1 MPKEYFNQQLLT
13 YKRFD
18 LLTANDFAAY
28 KPVMKK
34 YVQLTV
40 SMLLVGGLLGCA
52 PKSSDEYKAQAT
64 DPKYLHSAEEKLT
77 EVIVHDIFSPPVA
90 SRIYAYCNVAAYEAL
105 VNGYPKYQSLAGQL
119 NKFEAPP
126 KPEQGKEYCF
136 ELASLRAFMGVARTL
151 TFSVQM
157 YDEFEKGLYKSYEE
171 MGMSSEV
178 YERSMKY
185 GEAVAAAVMAYAK
198 KDNYPQTRGFRHTV
212 TNAPGTWVP
221 TPPAYMDAVEPLWT
235 KIRPMTL
242 DSSSQF
248 KPAPPTKFSEAKGS
262 AFYKDAM
269 VVYETG
275 VKLTEQQKEI
285 ANFWDCN
292 PFKMNVQGHAMFATK
307 KISPGG
313 HWMSIA
319 GLVSRQSKADM
330 MRTSQVYTLLS
341 MTLFDAFI
349 SCWDEKYRSILV
361 RPETYINNYI
371 DDKWQPL
378 LQTPPFP
385 EYTSGHSVASNSS
398 AVVLTSLFGDNFA
411 YADSTEVRFGIP
423 VRSYKSFKE
432 AAAEASISRMY
443 GGIHYMPAINEG
455 ATQGKR
461 VGEWVL
467 KKIKMEK

>member
-1 MPKEYFNQQLLT
+1 MKRVKLLVT
-13 YKRFD
+13 FA
-18 LLTANDFAAY
+18 LTA
-28 KPVMKK
+28 
-34 YVQLTV
+34 
-40 SMLLVGGLLGCA
+40 LLWGCNS
-52 PKSSDEYKAQAT
+52 KTSEEYKIKAENPQF
-64 DPKYLHSAEEKLT
+64 LHDAETKLT

-90 SRIYAYCNVAAYEAL
+90 ARIYAYCNLAAYEAL
-105 VNGYPKYQSLAGQL
+105 VNGYPNYQSLAGQL

-126 KPEQGKEYCF
+126 KPEAGKEYCF
-136 ELASLRAFMGVARTL
+136 PLASVRAFMGIARNL
-151 TFSVQM
+151 TFSVQF
-157 YDEFEKGLYKSYEE
+157 YDEFEKKMYKSFED
-171 MGMSSEV
+171 MGMSDEV
-178 YERSMKY
+178 YERSIKY
-185 GEAVAAAVMAYAK
+185 GEAIAAHVMAYAK

-221 TPPAYMDAVEPLWT
+221 TPPAYMDAVEPLWN

-242 DSSSQF
+242 DSAAQY

-262 AFYKDAM
+262 QFYKEAM

-275 VKLTEQQKEI
+275 NKLTEEQKEI

-292 PFKMNVQGHAMFATK
+292 PFKMNVAGHAAFATK

-313 HWMSIA
+313 HWMDIT
-319 GLVSRQSKADM
+319 GQTSRQVNADFIK
-330 MRTSQVYTLLS
+330 TSQAYAMVAISLL
-341 MTLFDAFI
+341 DAFI
-349 SCWDEKYRSILV
+349 SCWDEKYRSILI

-385 EYTSGHSVASNSS
+385 EYTSGHSVASNAS
-398 AVVLTSLFGDNFA
+398 AAVLTSLFGENFA

-423 VRSYKSFKE
+423 VRKYKSFNA
-432 AAAEASISRMY
+432 AAAEASVSRMY

-455 ATQGKR
+455 ATQGRK

-467 KKIKMEK
+467 TKIKMKK

>member
-1 MPKEYFNQQLLT
+1 M
-13 YKRFD
+13 KRV
-18 LLTANDFAAY
+18 
-28 KPVMKK
+28 K
-34 YVQLTV
+34 
-40 SMLLVGGLLGCA
+40 LLVTFALIALLWGCST
-52 PKSSDEYKAQAT
+52 KTSEEYKTKAENPQF
-64 DPKYLHSAEEKLT
+64 LHNAETKLT

-90 SRIYAYCNVAAYEAL
+90 ARIYAYCNLAAYEAL
-105 VNGYPKYQSLAGQL
+105 VNGYPNYQSLAGQL

-126 KPEQGKEYCF
+126 KPEAGKEYCF
-136 ELASLRAFMGVARTL
+136 PLASVRAFMGIARNL
-151 TFSVQM
+151 TFSVQF
-157 YDEFEKGLYKSYEE
+157 YDEFEKKMYKSFED
-171 MGMSSEV
+171 MGMSDEV
-178 YERSMKY
+178 YERSIKY
-185 GEAVAAAVMAYAK
+185 GEAIAAHVMAYAK

-221 TPPAYMDAVEPLWT
+221 TPPAYMDAVEPLWN

-242 DSSSQF
+242 DSAAQY

-262 AFYKDAM
+262 QFYKEAM

-275 VKLTEQQKEI
+275 NKLTEEQKEI

-292 PFKMNVQGHAMFATK
+292 PFKMNVAGHAAFATK

-313 HWMSIA
+313 HWMDIT
-319 GLVSRQSKADM
+319 GQTSRQVNADFIK
-330 MRTSQVYTLLS
+330 TSQAYAMVAISLL
-341 MTLFDAFI
+341 DAFI
-349 SCWDEKYRSILV
+349 SCWDEKYRSILI

-385 EYTSGHSVASNSS
+385 EYTSGHSVASNAS
-398 AVVLTSLFGDNFA
+398 AAVLTSLFGENFA

-423 VRSYKSFKE
+423 VRKYKSFNA
-432 AAAEASISRMY
+432 AAAEASVSRMY

-455 ATQGKR
+455 ATQGRK

-467 KKIKMEK
+467 TKIKMKK